1 MRLIHS
7 LQDSNISTPAHVTI
21 GAFDGVHRGHQHL
34 IGSMAQAAR
43 EKDRASVV
51 LTFDPHPGAMLGRR
65 PVAVLS
71 TIEERAELIAETGAD
86 LLVVLSFTP
95 AMAGMSAADFVTTLR
110 HGLEMCELWVGPDFA
125 LGHRREGD
133 VEFLGSL
140 GQQVGFQVRVVEPL
154 HWKGGVVSSTRIR
167 SELTAGDVQQAAELL
182 GRPYRLI
189 GTVVS
194 GQHLGRGLG
203 IPTANLEPP
212 PGRLIPANGVY
223 ACEAYTQL
231 GRAWPAVANVGTRPT
246 VADDRLTVEAHL
258 VGFDGDL
265 YGQELGLDFVARL
278 RDEKAFG
285 GLDELVEQIHKDIAH
300 AQEVLAQSH
309 RPE

>member
-1 MRLIHS
+1 MQLIRS
-7 LQDSNISTPAHVTI
+7 LQDLVLSAPAHVTI

-34 IGSMAQAAR
+34 IGSMVEAAR
-43 EKDRASVV
+43 ELDRTAIV

-65 PVAVLS
+65 PVATLS
-71 TIEERAELIAETGAD
+71 TIEERAALIAEAGAD

-95 AMAGMSAADFVTTLR
+95 AMAGTPAADFVATLQHSLGMR
-110 HGLEMCELWVGPDFA
+110 ELWVGPDFA

-133 VEFLGSL
+133 VEFLESL
-140 GQQVGFQVRVVEPL
+140 GEQEGFLVRIVEPL
-154 HWKGGVVSSTRIR
+154 RWKGEVVSSTRIR
-167 SELTAGDVQQAAELL
+167 SELTAGDVQRASDYL
-182 GRPYRLI
+182 GRPYRLV

-194 GQHLGRGLG
+194 GQYLGRGLG

-223 ACEAYTQL
+223 ACEAQTQL
-231 GRAWPAVANVGTRPT
+231 EGVWPAVTNVGTRPT

-278 RDEKAFG
+278 RDERAFR
-285 GLDELVEQIHKDIAH
+285 GLDELVEQIRQDIAQ
-300 AQEVLAQSH
+300 AEQILAES
-309 RPE
+309 R